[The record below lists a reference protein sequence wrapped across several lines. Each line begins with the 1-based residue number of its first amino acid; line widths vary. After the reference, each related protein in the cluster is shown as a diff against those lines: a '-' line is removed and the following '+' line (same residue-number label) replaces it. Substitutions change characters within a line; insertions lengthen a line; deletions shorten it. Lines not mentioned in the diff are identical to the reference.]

1 MSFEQ
6 YNPYVCP
13 ISSAFVWRNDELSRT
28 DILVATP
35 DHPQRDELIVYR
47 AALRDWPATNEA
59 GEYINGFPDTRP
71 EVS

>member
-28 DILVATP
+28 DILVAIP
-35 DHPQRDELIVYR
+35 DHPQRAALLTYR
-47 AALRDWPATNEA
+47 ADLRAWPSTDS
-59 GEYINGFPDTRP
+59 FPDTRP

>member
-28 DILVATP
+28 DILVAIP
-35 DHPQRDELIVYR
+35 DHPQRAALLTYR
-47 AALRDWPATNEA
+47 ADLRAWPSTDS
-59 GEYINGFPDTRP
+59 FPDTRP
-71 EVS
+71 EVN

>member
-28 DILVATP
+28 DILVAIP
-35 DHPQRDELIVYR
+35 DHPQRAALLTYR
-47 AALRDWPATNEA
+47 ADLRTWPSTSD
-59 GEYINGFPDTRP
+59 FPDIPP
-71 EVS
+71 ELGS

>member
-28 DILVATP
+28 DILVAIP
-35 DHPQRDELIVYR
+35 DHPQRAALLTYR
-47 AALRDWPATNEA
+47 ADLRAWPSTDS
-59 GEYINGFPDTRP
+59 FPDTRP
-71 EVS
+71 TLGS